1 MMLTK
6 IPPETNVTI
15 DGKNARY
22 IDPDVVEIINNFK
35 HNAYS
40 RGIIVQLENIQK
52 SYTVPKIDTKVIEEI
67 NN

>member
-6 IPPETNVTI
+6 IPNETNVII
-15 DGKNARY
+15 DGTNARY
-22 IDPDVVEIINNFK
+22 IDPDVLEIINNFK
-35 HNAYS
+35 HNALTK
-40 RGIIVQLENIQK
+40 GIIVQLENIQQ